1 MKIIGAGLPKTGT
14 KSLASALR
22 RLGFNVHDH
31 HEQLQFHCDEYIAA
45 FKGPMP
51 NFEEM
56 YENVDATTDLPAC
69 IFYKEIFKAF
79 PDAKVILSVRDDEES
94 WRKSFLKTE
103 SIVSSATSNLLMILG
118 LFLTPSGRKLW
129 RLGYNVKKYVKNE
142 LDYTKHNNEVMAT
155 IPAKQLLVFNPKDG
169 WESLCAFLG
178 AEVPAIP
185 YPRENVNST
194 GVPSTI
200 KNHWHVRRMKRELA
214 VMMAV
219 FVVLLGCTYALLSLP
234 YFKY

>member
-14 KSLASALR
+14 KSLASALMH
-22 RLGFNVHDH
+22 LGYNVHDH
-31 HEQLQFHCDEYIAA
+31 PEQIQFHCDEYIAA
-45 FKGPMP
+45 FEGQMP

-56 YENVDATTDLPAC
+56 YANVDATTDLPAS

-94 WRKSFLKTE
+94 WRRSLLKTVGV
-103 SIVSSATSNLLMILG
+103 VSSMTNNPLLIVCRT
-118 LFLTPSGRKLW
+118 LTPTGRKYSRIL
-129 RLGYNVKKYVKNE
+129 RFIMNYLKNE
-142 LDYTKHNNEVMAT
+142 IDYTKHNGDVMAN

-169 WESLCAFLG
+169 WEPLCAFLG

-185 YPRENVNST
+185 YPRVNVNST
-194 GVPSTI
+194 AIPSI
-200 KNHWHVRRMKRELA
+200 FKNSWHVRRMKRELA

-219 FVVLLGCTYALLSLP
+219 FVVLLGCTCALLSLP
-234 YFKY
+234 SSV